1 MNSFFD
7 LSHLDQPTR
16 GKLFE
21 QFAQRI
27 DTDPEILDC
36 LVELGHH
43 HIDYMLANNKAT
55 LPITLDKL
63 AHRYSEEHYQD
74 SLSRYLPKGFSG
86 VGGILNCI
94 VWHPQVSVETL
105 GYLIVR
111 FPDETAVGR
120 NARIIY
126 RERTGAYYGSG
137 SG

>member
-1 MNSFFD
+1 MEDFFD
-7 LSHLDQPTR
+7 LSHLDIKVR

-21 QFAQRI
+21 RFAQRI

-63 AHRYSEEHYQD
+63 AHRYEGD
-74 SLSRYLPKGFSG
+74 PKNFPG
-86 VGGILNCI
+86 VGGIVNCV
-94 VWHPQVSVETL
+94 VWHPQVGVETL
-105 GYLIVR
+105 GYLIAR